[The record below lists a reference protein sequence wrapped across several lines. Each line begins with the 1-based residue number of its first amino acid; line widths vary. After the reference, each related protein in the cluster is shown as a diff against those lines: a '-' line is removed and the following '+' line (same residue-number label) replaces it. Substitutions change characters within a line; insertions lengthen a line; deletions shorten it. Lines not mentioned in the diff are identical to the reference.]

1 MKKLHDIEKEFL
13 PCKSYKMLINGK
25 WVDSVSKNTMQSYS
39 PATGEL
45 LTEYAAGNAE
55 DVELAVK
62 AAKKALPA
70 WSKTSAAERQ
80 SLLLKIA
87 DLLETEAERFIVL
100 ETLDGGKT
108 QALCRHF
115 DIPFSVDHFRYFA
128 GVIRAHSDTTDVL
141 DNDTLSLVIR
151 EPIGVI
157 GQIIPW
163 NFPLLMAAWKL
174 APALAAGN
182 TIVINPASLTPITLL
197 ELGRIMNQVLPAGVV
212 NIVTG
217 RGSVVGQ
224 AILDHNGIDK
234 VAFTG
239 STEVGYNVAAA
250 AAKRLIPAT
259 LELGGKSANIVFPD
273 ANMKKAIKYAA
284 NAILLNQGQACESGA
299 RLFLHKDIHD
309 EFLNSLKT
317 VFESIKVGDPMLA
330 ETEMGC
336 QVSEEQMNTI
346 LGYIVLAKQE
356 GATILTG
363 GKRITGTGYDDGF
376 FIQPTILTNV
386 TNKMRVAQEE
396 IFGPVLCVIPFSNE
410 EEVIEMAN
418 DSEYGL
424 AGAVWTQDINRALR
438 IAKAIKTGRMWINT
452 YHELPAH
459 APFGGYKKSG
469 LGRETHK
476 MMLDAYTEVK
486 NIYISTKED

>member
-1 MKKLHDIEKEFL
+1 MKKLNDIKKELL
-13 PCKSYKMLINGK
+13 PYKSYKMLINGE
-25 WVDSVSKNTMQSYS
+25 WVDSISKNTLQSYS
-39 PATGEL
+39 PSTGEL

-62 AAKKALPA
+62 AAQKALPA
-70 WSKTSAAERQ
+70 WRKTSAAERQ

-87 DLLETEAERFIVL
+87 DLLEAETERFIVL

-108 QALCRHF
+108 QTLCRHF

-128 GVIRAHSDTTDVL
+128 GVIRAHSDTTDVI

-151 EPIGVI
+151 EPIGVV

-284 NAILLNQGQACESGA
+284 NAILLNQGKPVNPVRACSCIKI
-299 RLFLHKDIHD
+299 FMM
-309 EFLNSLKT
+309 NS
-317 VFESIKVGDPMLA
+317 
-330 ETEMGC
+330 
-336 QVSEEQMNTI
+336 
-346 LGYIVLAKQE
+346 
-356 GATILTG
+356 
-363 GKRITGTGYDDGF
+363 
-376 FIQPTILTNV
+376 
-386 TNKMRVAQEE
+386 
-396 IFGPVLCVIPFSNE
+396 
-410 EEVIEMAN
+410 
-418 DSEYGL
+418 
-424 AGAVWTQDINRALR
+424 
-438 IAKAIKTGRMWINT
+438 
-452 YHELPAH
+452 
-459 APFGGYKKSG
+459 
-469 LGRETHK
+469 
-476 MMLDAYTEVK
+476 
-486 NIYISTKED
+486 